1 MEFIL
6 LRTIST
12 LHSTTQLKH
21 QLEPLINWISR
32 HQSLFS
38 ASMMTLFL
46 AASAWLLGSMVWLPF
61 SQTAVQVWQVQLSNE
76 SVTTSSVNV
85 AEIQKR
91 NLFGQYQ
98 AQAADKVVKPVV
110 QDAPET
116 RLALSLVGVVAVE
129 PAQKSLAI
137 IANKGQQATYGI
149 GERIEGTRADVS
161 AVYPDRVVINN
172 AGRNETLMLLDVA
185 YSDRSVER
193 PSRRQSAAERPNVDY
208 NRETPAEADSLEGI
222 KQKIIQDPTQ
232 LFQYVRMSV
241 VKRDDQIVGY
251 TLSPGRSAELFE
263 SVGLEKGDI
272 ATQING
278 IDLTEQDAIGKLM
291 PLMQDLTE
299 VNLTVERDGEPYE
312 VYIQF

>member
-1 MEFIL
+1 
-6 LRTIST
+6 
-12 LHSTTQLKH
+12 
-21 QLEPLINWISR
+21 
-32 HQSLFS
+32 
-38 ASMMTLFL
+38 MMTLFL

-61 SQTAVQVWQVQLSNE
+61 SQTSVQAWQVQLSNE
-76 SVTTSSVNV
+76 AVTTSSVNV
-85 AEIQKR
+85 SEIQKR

-98 AQAADKVVKPVV
+98 AQAADKASKPVV

-116 RLALSLVGVVAVE
+116 RLALSLVGVVSVE

-149 GERIEGTRADVS
+149 GERIDGTRAEVS
-161 AVYPDRVVINN
+161 AVYSDRVVINN

-185 YSDRSVER
+185 YNNRTVER

-222 KQKIIQDPTQ
+222 KQKIMGDPSQ
-232 LFQYVRMSV
+232 LFQYVRLSAL
-241 VKRDDQIVGY
+241 KRDDQVVGY
-251 TLSPGRSAELFE
+251 TLSPGRSAELFN

-312 VYIQF
+312 IYIQF

>member
-1 MEFIL
+1 MYSPI
-6 LRTIST
+6 
-12 LHSTTQLKH
+12 QLKH
-21 QLEPLINWISR
+21 RLEPLVSQLVK
-32 HQSLFS
+32 HQPLFS
-38 ASMMTLFL
+38 SLMMTLFL

-61 SQTAVQVWQVQLSNE
+61 SQTSVQAWQVQLSNE
-76 SVTTSSVNV
+76 AVTTSSVNV
-85 AEIQKR
+85 SEIQKR

-98 AQAADKVVKPVV
+98 AQAADKASKPVV

-116 RLALSLVGVVAVE
+116 RLALSLVGVVSVE

-149 GERIEGTRADVS
+149 GERIDGTRAEVS
-161 AVYPDRVVINN
+161 AVYSDRVVINN

-185 YSDRSVER
+185 YNNRTVER

-222 KQKIIQDPTQ
+222 KQKIMGDPSQ
-232 LFQYVRMSV
+232 LFQYVRLSAL
-241 VKRDDQIVGY
+241 KRDDQVVGY
-251 TLSPGRSAELFE
+251 TLSPGRSAELFN

-312 VYIQF
+312 IYIQF

>member
-1 MEFIL
+1 M
-6 LRTIST
+6 
-12 LHSTTQLKH
+12 HSTTQLKH
-21 QLEPLINWISR
+21 RLEPLLNRLLEQQPVLS
-32 HQSLFS
+32 SLM
-38 ASMMTLFL
+38 ATLLL
-46 AASAWLLGSMVWLPF
+46 AASAWILGSMVWLPF
-61 SQTAVQVWQVQLSNE
+61 THTAVQAWQVQLSNE
-76 SVTTSSVNV
+76 TVSHSSVNISD
-85 AEIQKR
+85 IQKR

-98 AQAADKVVKPVV
+98 QQAATKVVKPVG

-149 GERIEGTRADVS
+149 GERIDGTRAEVA
-161 AVYPDRVVINN
+161 AVYSDRVVINN

-185 YSDRSVER
+185 YNERTVEKA
-193 PSRRQSAAERPNVDY
+193 SRHQTAAERPNVDY
-208 NRETPAEADSLEGI
+208 NREEPGESDSLEAI
-222 KQKIIQDPTQ
+222 KQKITADPTQ
-232 LFQYVRMSV
+232 LFQYIRLSV
-241 VKRDDQIVGY
+241 LKRDDKVVGY
-251 TLSPGRSAELFE
+251 SLSPGRSAELFK

-278 IDLTEQDAIGKLM
+278 IELTEEDAIGKLM

-312 VYIQF
+312 IYIQF